1 MPPTSMSARAKDKP
15 RVLSPG
21 KLVGF
26 AETTAR
32 PVFEKF
38 SEAFVSPE
46 KTKSSV
52 MTSEE
57 FLHGRM

>member
-21 KLVGF
+21 KLVGL
-26 AETTAR
+26 ADTTAR
-32 PVFEKF
+32 PVSEKF
-38 SEAFVSPE
+38 PVAFLSPE

-52 MTSEE
+52 VASEE